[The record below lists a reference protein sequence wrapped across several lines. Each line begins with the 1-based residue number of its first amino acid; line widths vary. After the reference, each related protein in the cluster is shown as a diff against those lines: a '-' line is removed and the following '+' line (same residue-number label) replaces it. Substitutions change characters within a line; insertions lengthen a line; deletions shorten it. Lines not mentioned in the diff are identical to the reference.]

1 METTSIARKK
11 GAEINETFQGKWPL
25 LNVFVQL
32 RRGILA
38 TRVGVEVGAFFW
50 RGVLLKS
57 EAVQPTE
64 RIILL
69 PYRPAGFDGFA
80 CPPVKR

>member
-1 METTSIARKK
+1 LPKRSGKLLKIKQLRTAMETTSIARKK

-38 TRVGVEVGAFFW
+38 TR
-50 RGVLLKS
+50 
-57 EAVQPTE
+57 
-64 RIILL
+64 IILL
-69 PYRPAGFDGFA
+69 P
-80 CPPVKR
+80 